1 MTSTEKK
8 GSEKE
13 VVDPQALETSLT
25 SLAWVAAVVAKSR
38 RNK

>member
-8 GSEKE
+8 DSEKE
-13 VVDPQALETSLT
+13 VVDPQALEISLT
-25 SLAWVAAVVAKSR
+25 SLAWVAAVAATSS